1 MGRDIAVALAMTA
14 AFEAVG
20 TFTARAV
27 GQPRHPAAVAA
38 LAQFAAVDGRNLDG
52 ILRRMH
58 RPAPSAAARTQV
70 IASLPADGAVEPR
83 AEHAMKLEAVV
94 PVLALFGRQFDLDIR
109 LFTVGGSAWTG
120 LHERA
125 VLLMTA
131 EAVDLLTTLELVAVV
146 AHDLAHDLVW
156 DTYAEAWRRHDTR
169 ALQELEL
176 WCDGVAVL
184 VLHRL
189 GHDPD
194 HLARALTRLA
204 RHNARFTA
212 TSDVSRYLPE
222 DQRVELIRAVALLAA
237 GDASRAARSQAPQ
250 RPR

>member
-14 AFEAVG
+14 ALEGFGA
-20 TFTARAV
+20 TTARTDA
-27 GQPRHPAAVAA
+27 QPRHPAAREA
-38 LAQFAAVDGRNLDG
+38 LAKFTDVEGRDLDA
-52 ILRRMH
+52 ILRALQ
-58 RPAPSAAARTQV
+58 RPAPPPAVRAQV
-70 IASLPADGAVEPR
+70 VASLPAGGNVEPGEKQAR
-83 AEHAMKLEAVV
+83 KLEALQ

-131 EAVDLLTTLELVAVV
+131 EAIDLLTTLELVAVV

-156 DTYAEAWRRHDTR
+156 DAYADAWRRHDTR

-189 GHDPD
+189 GHDPN

-204 RHNARFTA
+204 RHNARFKA

-237 GDASRAARSQAPQ
+237 GDATRAARHGGGTK
-250 RPR
+250 R